1 MTFILP
7 ETDPHYKALAPFT
20 ALMPLADLEK
30 NPFLVS
36 PSDVIE
42 QAADLQIAFFEG
54 TMRLWMLP
62 FGWTAEG
69 SAIAAAPAAKPAPKA
84 VEPTA
89 IPASTPA
96 KVVTLQPKPA
106 PVATAPAP
114 LAAVPPAPAP
124 VVAPPAPASEA
135 VATEKAPALLL
146 KPKGQPD
153 DLERIVGIGP
163 KLKKMLNDLGVW
175 HFRQIAAWA
184 PEEVSWVNTRI
195 AFKGRIE
202 REGRQKQANRLARGG
217 AKAA

>member
-7 ETDPHYKALAPFT
+7 ETDSHYKALAPFT

-36 PSDVIE
+36 PTTMIE

-69 SAIAAAPAAKPAPKA
+69 SANAAAPTPKPAPEA
-84 VEPTA
+84 VEPA
-89 IPASTPA
+89 AVPASWPA
-96 KVVTLQPKPA
+96 EVVTLQPKPA
-106 PVATAPAP
+106 PVAAVTAPPAVAP
-114 LAAVPPAPAP
+114 SI
-124 VVAPPAPASEA
+124 APPAPAFEA
-135 VATEKAPALLL
+135 VAGEKAPALLI
-146 KPKGQPD
+146 KPKGEPD

-163 KLKKMLNDLGVW
+163 KLEKTLNDLGIW
-175 HFRQIAAWA
+175 HFSQISAWT

-202 REGRQKQANRLARGG
+202 REGWQKQANRLARGA